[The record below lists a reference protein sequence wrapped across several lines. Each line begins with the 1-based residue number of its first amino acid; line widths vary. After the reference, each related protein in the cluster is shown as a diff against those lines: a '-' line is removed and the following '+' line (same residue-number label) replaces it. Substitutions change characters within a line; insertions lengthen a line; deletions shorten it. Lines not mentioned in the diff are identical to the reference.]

1 MTHSLIR
8 EIRGKGL
15 FIAIE
20 LDPRIRRNDFIQKA
34 YEKKLLLDGFLFE
47 HNSLRIMPPL
57 DISEYDLNSGL
68 QILLEI
74 LDWYKINL
82 ESRS

>member
-1 MTHSLIR
+1 MENSKQNESIIRKNMTHSLIR

-34 YEKKLLLDGFLFE
+34 YEKIITRWVF
-47 HNSLRIMPPL
+47 I
-57 DISEYDLNSGL
+57 
-68 QILLEI
+68 
-74 LDWYKINL
+74 
-82 ESRS
+82 